1 MPTIEIPP
9 SIRTVLVL
17 EDNFIIAM
25 DAEEILTSIGISNVQ
40 IATNAEQAM
49 QLISAQT
56 FDFIMLD
63 VNLENETSF
72 AVADAIIARGLCFG
86 FTSGYGDAEIFPAH
100 LRGVPRIDKPF
111 NESSIGNLIATATR
125 REGV

>member
-1 MPTIEIPP
+1 MTTIEIPP

-25 DAEEILTSIGISNVQ
+25 DAEEILKSMGIGDVQ
-40 IATNAEQAM
+40 IATNADQALK
-49 QLISAQT
+49 LIAHKT

-63 VNLENETSF
+63 VNLEDETSF
-72 AVADAIIARGLCFG
+72 AVADAILARGMCFG

-111 NESSIGNLIATATR
+111 NESSIGNLIATAIR
-125 REGV
+125 RDRA